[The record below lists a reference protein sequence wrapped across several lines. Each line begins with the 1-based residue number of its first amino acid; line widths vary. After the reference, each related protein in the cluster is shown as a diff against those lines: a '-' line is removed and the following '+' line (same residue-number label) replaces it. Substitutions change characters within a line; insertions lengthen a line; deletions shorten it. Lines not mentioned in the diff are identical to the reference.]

1 MIILINLM
9 REKIRTKRRNRKM
22 KFAKLLLSIVI
33 VSLLVSMAIP
43 LAAAPKPPDKPGGG
57 GGKDKTPPDP
67 EIAFSAGESLGR
79 LRVMDADGGN
89 AATIYSGG
97 GIKRTMSWSPGGE
110 TLAFSMSD
118 IVWLIDVDENA
129 EGSNMRFLVDGGRP
143 AWSPSTTNSEIA
155 FVASDTIQVI
165 APTGGST
172 TLLYTVISGNSVGDM
187 AWNADG
193 TLLAFYERVDSS
205 PYVSVVNILDRA
217 SKTIVDTYSTTDFS
231 ISSFKGISWARTQN
245 VIAVVSGPEQIY
257 LLDLD
262 TGDFTLL
269 TNGRYPTWSPDD
281 SAMAFQKKE
290 KTQFN
295 IKSIDMGSGQIS
307 KLTRDGWYP
316 DWKR

>member
-1 MIILINLM
+1 
-9 REKIRTKRRNRKM
+9 M
-22 KFAKLLLSIVI
+22 KFGKLLISLVI
-33 VSLLVSMAIP
+33 VSLFVSMAIP
-43 LAAAPKPPDKPGGG
+43 MATAPKPDKPGGG
-57 GGKDKTPPDP
+57 GKDKSPPDP
-67 EIAFSAGESLGR
+67 AIAFSAGENLGR

-97 GIKRTMSWSPGGE
+97 GIKRTMSWSPDGE
-110 TLAFSMSD
+110 TLVFSMSD
-118 IVWLIDVDENA
+118 IIWLIDVDENA
-129 EGSNMRFLVDGGRP
+129 EGSNVRSLVTGGRP

-155 FVASDTIQVI
+155 FVASGTIQVI

-172 TLLYTVISGNSVGDM
+172 TTLYTVSSGNSVGDM

-205 PYVSVVNILDRA
+205 PYVTVVNILHRA
-217 SKTIVDTYSTTDFS
+217 SQTIVDTYSTTDFS
-231 ISSFKGISWARTQN
+231 ISSFKGISWARTQD

-257 LLDLD
+257 LLDLN

-307 KLTRDGWYP
+307 KLARDGWYP